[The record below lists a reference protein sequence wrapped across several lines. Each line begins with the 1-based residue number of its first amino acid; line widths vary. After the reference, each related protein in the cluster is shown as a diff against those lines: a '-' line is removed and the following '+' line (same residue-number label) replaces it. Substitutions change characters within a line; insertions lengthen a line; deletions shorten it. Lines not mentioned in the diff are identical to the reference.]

1 LITAIQK
8 QQNPFQSVSQHNLKK
23 KKHKI
28 QHIKVLKPVPGQAP
42 EEKSIQ
48 RSTEGNAR
56 LHAQHA

>member
-8 QQNPFQSVSQHNLKK
+8 QQDPFQSVSQHNLKK
-23 KKHKI
+23 KHKI
-28 QHIKVLKPVPGQAP
+28 QHIKVLEPVPGQAP